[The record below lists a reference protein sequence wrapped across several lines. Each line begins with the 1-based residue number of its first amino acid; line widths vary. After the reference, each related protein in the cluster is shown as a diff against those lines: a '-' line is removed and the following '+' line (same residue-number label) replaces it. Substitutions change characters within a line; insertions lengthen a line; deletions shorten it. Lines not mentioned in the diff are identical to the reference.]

1 MNCCPEA
8 DFRFLDAGLCVSER
22 NTQAE
27 GYTMQIFPYKSI
39 QTVRYTY
46 TRGDGGIVSI
56 WLKDTGLSYR
66 YAFPC
71 GETGKA
77 KFEELLEKL

>member
-1 MNCCPEA
+1 
-8 DFRFLDAGLCVSER
+8 
-22 NTQAE
+22 
-27 GYTMQIFPYKSI
+27 
-39 QTVRYTY
+39 VRYTY